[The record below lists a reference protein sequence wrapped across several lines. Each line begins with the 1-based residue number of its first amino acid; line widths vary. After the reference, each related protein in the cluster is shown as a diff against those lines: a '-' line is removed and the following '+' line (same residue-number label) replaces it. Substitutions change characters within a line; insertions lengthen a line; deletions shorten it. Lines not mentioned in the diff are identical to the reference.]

1 MIAIKGLAVIFDLLL
16 IFIRSPNTNTNITL
30 LANMNFTSY
39 RFCGLLQFPGAR
51 RAALSQ
57 TMLLLCHAFPKVQ
70 PPSQGLH
77 AALFICLFYHLL
89 CVHVNKG
96 L

>member
-1 MIAIKGLAVIFDLLL
+1 
-16 IFIRSPNTNTNITL
+16 
-30 LANMNFTSY
+30 MNFTFY

-70 PPSQGLH
+70 PCSS
-77 AALFICLFYHLL
+77 ASFITY
-89 CVHVNKG
+89 CVYM
-96 L
+96 